1 MHVYHYSHV
10 ARQKGSRACTNSS
23 LNQPCN
29 GYLNLFTV
37 EIFKNLYHGPVA
49 THGQSSHIID
59 STASRILPVPI
70 MLNFYYQEQAW
81 RARAHP
87 PQHHKERG
95 GPTCETTKH
104 ETRKPIN
111 CRTIYNIHNIINT
124 DYFAWPTL
132 CLRDKSRLERET

>member
-1 MHVYHYSHV
+1 MYHYSHV
-10 ARQKGSRACTNSS
+10 ARQKGSRACTKSS

-37 EIFKNLYHGPVA
+37 KKFLNLYHGPVA

-59 STASRILPVPI
+59 SIASRILPVPI

-81 RARAHP
+81 GRLGHIHP
-87 PQHHKERG
+87 NTTRKG
-95 GPTCETTKH
+95 GSPACDTTKH
-104 ETRKPIN
+104 ATRPLIN
-111 CRTIYNIHNIINT
+111 CRTIYNIHNIVNAYISL
-124 DYFAWPTL
+124 WPTL